1 MSSWLNYEGNEQ
13 HEIETY
19 DNVHSLVHVKHDSVL
34 INDGD
39 GTDSTLREDVYNV
52 EDARF
57 HRRSREREEA
67 I

>member
-1 MSSWLNYEGNEQ
+1 MGT
-13 HEIETY
+13 H
-19 DNVHSLVHVKHDSVL
+19 DNVHSLVHVQHNPVL
-34 INDGD
+34 VDDGD